1 MKPPLTWEESE
12 GDKDHQT
19 ARSFLEKFGIRLDG
33 QDGEEEVVDTH

>member
-19 ARSFLEKFGIRLDG
+19 STSFLERVGIRLDG
-33 QDGEEEVVDTH
+33 EDGEEEGVDTH